1 MRVLLVEP
9 YHGGSHGAWADGYAA
24 ASRHEVTLITH
35 QARFWKWRMHGAH
48 LTLAR
53 EAEETFADGPP
64 DVVVASS
71 MMDVAGFAGAARRV
85 LGDAPL
91 GVYFHENQ
99 FTYPLSHRDRP
110 DLTYPMIN
118 WSAAATADVVAFN
131 SEFHRR
137 DFLDGARRFLRQFPD
152 HRHGPMV
159 TDVEARSVVLPVGV
173 DLARLRGHRPP
184 EGGSPLVLWNQ
195 RWEHDKDPDAFVRAV
210 TGLRGD
216 GLRFRL
222 AVAGERFVS
231 IPTAFEELP
240 RAFGDDL
247 VWFGRAPEDVYVDL
261 LRRTDIVVSTARH
274 EFFGVAVV
282 EAIAAGA
289 FPVLPDRLVYPERI
303 PDDLADVCLYDDEEG
318 LVERLRTAIVDP
330 GVRSRAVRL
339 PETMRRFDWSVVA
352 PRYDDLLERIGR
364 RPPPAHADGPSSG
377 C

>member
-24 ASRHEVTLITH
+24 ASRHEVTSITH
-35 QARFWKWRMHGAH
+35 AARFWKWRMHGAH

-53 EAEETFADGPP
+53 QAAEVFGDGPP
-64 DVVVASS
+64 DVVIASS
-71 MMDVAGFAGAARRV
+71 MMDVAGFAGAARLV

-91 GVYFHENQ
+91 VVYFHENQ
-99 FTYPLSHRDRP
+99 FSYPLSERDRP

-118 WSAAATADVVAFN
+118 WSSAATADVVVFN

-159 TDVEARSVVLPVGV
+159 ADVEARSVVLPVGV
-173 DLARLRGHRPP
+173 DLARL
-184 EGGSPLVLWNQ
+184 GGDHAPTGDPPLVLWNQ
-195 RWEHDKDPDAFVRAV
+195 RWEHDKDPDLFVRAV
-210 TGLRGD
+210 SSLRD
-216 GLRFRL
+216 EGLRFRL

-240 RAFGDDL
+240 GTFGDDL
-247 VWFGRAPEDVYVDL
+247 VWFGHAPEDVYVEL
-261 LRRTDIVVSTARH
+261 LRRADIVVSTARH

-289 FPVLPDRLVYPERI
+289 FPILPDRLVYPERI
-303 PDDLADVCLYDDEEG
+303 PADLAEVCLYDDETG
-318 LVERLRTAIVDP
+318 LVERLRAAVADP
-330 GVRSRAVRL
+330 GLRSRARSL
-339 PETMRRFDWSVVA
+339 PAAMRRFDWSAVA
-352 PRYDDLLERIGR
+352 PRYDDLLERIR
-364 RPPPAHADGPSSG
+364 RDPPANADRRSPGP
-377 C
+377 